1 MNAEQMTDSGADLL
15 RIAICKQAVYDYE
28 KACKGIKRMEAKKK
42 KGKLPKEERAKVDA
56 KLLNYKRLKKDTMRF
71 FQSEWFKYLTDFSD
85 GVTDQA
91 IRELK
96 RRFEQ

>member
-28 KACKGIKRMEAKKK
+28 KACKGIKRLEAKKK
-42 KGKLPKEERAKVDA
+42 KVPKEEREKVEA
-56 KLLNYKRLKKDTMRF
+56 KLLNYKHLKKDAMRF

-96 RRFEQ
+96 RRFE